1 MKRIIDL
8 MRIDLMGFKGKKDT
22 DFKFFLF
29 FTIVLGIALI
39 FAGSFVSLFVLVV
52 AIVMCN
58 MLLSNEEKKGY
69 RKSFGVVPTDRKS
82 VVIARFAL
90 LTLITTI
97 TGIITFI
104 IMSITN
110 KSGLY
115 DTVWTDGAYADTNKF
130 LEAALMPFINKAASR
145 IVFGMIFMISLM
157 VMSSMLRKY
166 YKKGYKPKKNAA
178 LKGVLKVV
186 GGYFGFGF
194 LVAIIVFTP
203 LKKIVFP
210 VNAMFFSV
218 IKSLAVPF
226 DGMLAMLL
234 FIAAGYGF
242 AVYMAVCAVVDY
254 EKREL

>member
-58 MLLSNEEKKGY
+58 ILIRNEEKKGY

-82 VVIARFAL
+82 IVIARFVL

-97 TGIITFI
+97 TGVIVFTVMTIA
-104 IMSITN
+104 N

-115 DTVWTDGAYADTNKF
+115 DTVWTDGAYAETDRLVDAVLT
-130 LEAALMPFINKAASR
+130 PFIDKTASR
-145 IVFGMIFMISLM
+145 IVFGIVFMISLM

-194 LVAIIVFTP
+194 LAAVIIFTP
-203 LKKIVFP
+203 VKRIVFP
-210 VNAMFFSV
+210 VIAV
-218 IKSLAVPF
+218 IFAVLKSLAMPF
-226 DGMLAMLL
+226 NGMLAMLL

>member
-1 MKRIIDL
+1 MKWIIDL

-29 FTIVLGIALI
+29 FTIVFGIALV
-39 FAGSFVSLFVLVV
+39 FAGSFISLFVLIV

-58 MLLSNEEKKGY
+58 MLLGNEEKKGY
-69 RKSFGVVPTDRKS
+69 RRTFGVVPADRKS
-82 VVIARFAL
+82 VVIARFVL

-97 TGIITFI
+97 TGIIAFI
-104 IMSITN
+104 IMTIT
-110 KSGLY
+110 KKTGLY
-115 DTVWTDGAYADTNKF
+115 DTVWTDSAYADTDR
-130 LEAALMPFINKAASR
+130 LVDTVLTPFVDKAASR
-145 IVFGMIFMISLM
+145 IVFGIVFMLSLM
-157 VMSSMLRKY
+157 IMSSMLRKY
-166 YKKGYKPKKNAA
+166 YKKGYKQKKNAA

-194 LVAIIVFTP
+194 LLAVIVFTP

-210 VNAMFFSV
+210 VISVLFAV

-234 FIAAGYGF
+234 FIVIGYGF
-242 AVYMAVCAVVDY
+242 VAYRAVCAIVDY

>member
-22 DFKFFLF
+22 DFKFVLLL
-29 FTIVLGIALI
+29 TIVFGIALV
-39 FAGSFVSLFVLVV
+39 FAGSFISLFVLIV
-52 AIVMCN
+52 AIVMCSG
-58 MLLSNEEKKGY
+58 LISNEEKKGY
-69 RKSFGVVPTDRKS
+69 RKTFGVVPADRKS
-82 VVIARFAL
+82 VVIARFVL
-90 LTLITTI
+90 LTLII
-97 TGIITFI
+97 TVTGTAAYI
-104 IMSITN
+104 IMTITN

-130 LEAALMPFINKAASR
+130 LDAALTPFVDRFASR
-145 IVFGMIFMISLM
+145 IVFGIIFMLSLM
-157 VMSSMLRKY
+157 IMSSMLRKY
-166 YKKGYKPKKNAA
+166 YKKGYKQKRNAA

-194 LVAIIVFTP
+194 LLAVIVFTP

-210 VNAMFFSV
+210 VISVLFAV
-218 IKSLAVPF
+218 IKSLATPF

-234 FIAAGYGF
+234 FIAIGYGF
-242 AVYMAVCAVVDY
+242 VVYRAVCAIVDY

>member
-52 AIVMCN
+52 AIVICN
-58 MLLSNEEKKGY
+58 MLLRNEEMKGY
-69 RKSFGVVPTDRKS
+69 RKTFGVVPPDRKS

-90 LTLITTI
+90 LTLLTTI
-97 TGIITFI
+97 TGIIAFI
-104 IMSITN
+104 IMTIAN

-130 LEAALMPFINKAASR
+130 LDAALTPFVDRSASR
-145 IVFGMIFMISLM
+145 IVFGIIFMLSLM
-157 VMSSMLRKY
+157 IMSSMLRKY
-166 YKKGYKPKKNAA
+166 YKKGYKQKKNAA

-186 GGYFGFGF
+186 GGYFGFGI
-194 LVAIIVFTP
+194 LAAVIVFTP
-203 LKKIVFP
+203 LKKVVFP
-210 VNAMFFSV
+210 VIAMLFTV
-218 IKSLAVPF
+218 IKSLARPF

-234 FIAAGYGF
+234 FIVVGYGF
-242 AVYMAVCAVVDY
+242 VVYRTVCAVVDY

>member
-58 MLLSNEEKKGY
+58 ILIRNEEKKGY

-82 VVIARFAL
+82 IVIARFVL

-97 TGIITFI
+97 TGVIVFTVMTIA
-104 IMSITN
+104 N

-115 DTVWTDGAYADTNKF
+115 DTVWMDSAYAETDRLVDAVLT
-130 LEAALMPFINKAASR
+130 PFIDKTASR
-145 IVFGMIFMISLM
+145 IVFGVVFMISLM

-194 LVAIIVFTP
+194 LAAVIIFTP
-203 LKKIVFP
+203 VKRIVFP
-210 VNAMFFSV
+210 VIAV
-218 IKSLAVPF
+218 IFAVLKSLAMPF
-226 DGMLAMLL
+226 NGMLAMLL